1 MVFMHIEDPG
11 QGGTPRTLLDYL
23 ARLAEFIMVSLATLM
38 VILVSYQVFQR
49 YVLHYT
55 PPWSEELSVYL
66 MIWFGIVGIAVGVR
80 RNAHMALHFFAD
92 LMPLKVQSVL
102 TYVRYCLILIY
113 SAFLTVEGLKMVDLT
128 MSQRSPAM
136 GLPVGLVY
144 LALPVSTVLI
154 IIFTLEAA
162 VKGIRKKGGQ

>member
-1 MVFMHIEDPG
+1 M
-11 QGGTPRTLLDYL
+11 LDYL
-23 ARLAEFIMVSLATLM
+23 AWLAEFIMVALTTLM
-38 VILVSYQVFQR
+38 VALVSYQVFQR

-66 MIWFGIVGIAVGVR
+66 MIWFGIIGIAVGVR
-80 RNAHMALHFFAD
+80 RNAHMSLHFFAD
-92 LMPLKVQSVL
+92 LMPLKVQNVL

-113 SAFLTVEGLKMVDLT
+113 CSFLTVEGLKMVELT

-136 GLPVGLVY
+136 GMPVGFVY

-154 IIFTLEAA
+154 ILFTLEALG
-162 VKGIRKKGGQ
+162 KSIRKKGGQ